1 MNSLFQKMT
10 APELPPQS
18 PSPAEKQCQHRLK
31 KNLFASTTVK
41 RALTKEKKRKNA
53 TLACEVCQR
62 EQKKADDAR
71 ESEEET
77 PRNVFICTAEG
88 CGKLYCGCMTAGH
101 FDCHMHRHAGNTEHP
116 IFYDVKERKL
126 WCDPCGVE
134 LLPDPEASN
143 DHVKRFLNE
152 MPKKIEEKQ
161 EKAILEK
168 TVGVEVRNGRT
179 RNTGASKDVMI
190 NGSAKTEASEEE
202 NRVNGVTN
210 DGTGLPHIKGL
221 RNLGLTCYYN
231 STMQCLMHTHLMQDY
246 VEKMTELD
254 GWTCPRVNGFKIE
267 GKEPFV
273 LPKKRFEISK
283 SVFRGFVFTALQTF
297 FTEFRVASS
306 INPGALLDAVRNSYK
321 RSVLPLWT
329 QCDASEAFM
338 LLSEC
343 LEQDERRLRK
353 MAIKQS
359 DYTFFK
365 KLPKDEAIAVY
376 SKMADQDNMPTRID
390 AVFGMVNI
398 QLIRCQD
405 LNCSHVSTRLVAS
418 KNLILHLN
426 FTTPGN
432 SSNSGGRFT
441 KNENSNGKQMSKY
454 KQKKLKEKK
463 KKEIRRVR
471 KNTGPSLSTS
481 EVEEQ
486 HNEAEKFEAEEDPEK
501 IIEEEANDLESFLG
515 VPVTV
520 NSAPIPLRGLESENE
535 AQALDFGSPIG
546 PSLRMSDL
554 EDDVIAEDSGSGS
567 EGEVEASD
575 VENGVEE
582 AAEVNGTEEEGA
594 LANGDAKN
602 FEATL
607 APYKREPHSGLTLTD
622 CLANW
627 TAPNEIT
634 SYQCDECCPEKS
646 KKRVEAVQRTFL
658 FAPPP
663 VLVLCLQRATL
674 RYTKV
679 STPVK
684 FDLVLDLAP
693 FCVNYGLRINHEQKE
708 LKYGLYGIVIH
719 EGYSSNSG
727 HYTACVRR
735 RKPPANIRKRFDEA
749 FGSNNIK
756 PEEIKN
762 LIEQTREGTNEGDVA
777 EPSEKD
783 QWYYVSDNHYHQISW
798 QEVSRKQAFMLF
810 YERLG

>member
-1 MNSLFQKMT
+1 MT
-10 APELPPQS
+10 APELLPES
-18 PSPAEKQCQHRLK
+18 PSPAEKQCVHRQK
-31 KNLFASTTVK
+31 KNLFASTPVK
-41 RALTKEKKRKNA
+41 RALAKEKKKKSEA
-53 TLACEVCQR
+53 FACEACLR
-62 EQKKADDAR
+62 AEKK
-71 ESEEET
+71 EETTKSEEET
-77 PRNVFICTAEG
+77 PKNVFICTSEG
-88 CGKLYCGCMTAGH
+88 CGKLFCGCMTAGH
-101 FDCHMHRHAGNTEHP
+101 FDCHMHRHAANTSHP
-116 IFYDVKERKL
+116 IFYDLKERKL

-134 LLPDPEASN
+134 LKPDPEASN
-143 DHVKRFLNE
+143 DHVKRFLDD
-152 MPKKIEEKQ
+152 MPKQVEEKP
-161 EKAILEK
+161 EKPVVVLEK
-168 TVGVEVRNGRT
+168 PAEVSVKNGGRT
-179 RNTGASKDVMI
+179 RNTGALQS
-190 NGSAKTEASEEE
+190 NGTAKAEKSEEE
-202 NRVNGVTN
+202 SRSNGVVN
-210 DGTGLPHIKGL
+210 DGTGLPHVKGL

-231 STMQCLMHTHLMQDY
+231 STMQCIMHTHLMQDY
-246 VEKMTELD
+246 VDKMVELD
-254 GWTCPRVNGFKIE
+254 GWTVPRMNNYKIE

-273 LPKKRFEISK
+273 LPKRRFEISK
-283 SVFRGFVFTALQTF
+283 SVFRGFVFKALQTF
-297 FTEFRVASS
+297 FTEFRAASS
-306 INPGALLDAVRNSYK
+306 INPGELLDAVRQSYK
-321 RSVLPLWT
+321 RSVLPHWT

-338 LLSEC
+338 LLTEC

-353 MAIKQS
+353 MGVKQS
-359 DYTFFK
+359 DFTHFK
-365 KLPKDEAIAVY
+365 KLSKEDAIAVY
-376 SKMADQDNMPTRID
+376 SKIADQDNMPTHID

-405 LNCSHVSTRLVAS
+405 PNCSHVSTRLVAS

-426 FTTPGN
+426 FTVPG
-432 SSNSGGRFT
+432 SSNGGRYT
-441 KNENSNGKQMSKY
+441 KNENGSGKNGSMSKY

-471 KNTGPSLSTS
+471 KNTGPTLSTS

-486 HNEAEKFEAEEDPEK
+486 PHNEADKSDAEDDPEK
-501 IIEEEANDLESFLG
+501 IAEKEINGESEATQA
-515 VPVTV
+515 VPV
-520 NSAPIPLRGLESENE
+520 NGLASESE
-535 AQALDFGSPIG
+535 AHSSDFGSPIG
-546 PSLRMSDL
+546 PSMNISDL
-554 EDDVIAEDSGSGS
+554 EDDVIAEN
-567 EGEVEASD
+567 SD
-575 VENGVEE
+575 AEEEDEDGKEE
-582 AAEVNGTEEEGA
+582 AVANGATEEESPV
-594 LANGDAKN
+594 NGDSKN

-607 APYKREPHSGLTLTD
+607 APYVRERQSGLTVMD

-627 TAPNEIT
+627 TARNEIT

-646 KKRVEAVQRTFL
+646 KKRVEAVQRTFI

-679 STPVK
+679 STPVQ

-693 FCVNYGLRINHEQKE
+693 FCVNYGMRISKDQKE

-749 FGSNNIK
+749 FGSTNIK

-762 LIEQTREGTNEGDVA
+762 LMEQTRESAKEEIV

-798 QEVSRKQAFMLF
+798 QEASRKQAFMLF